1 MDFFMGAKQEREGG
15 GEHPKL
21 KNWEVIMSAAFLGS
35 HNTGMFGS
43 LNGHY
48 LSARY
53 CLNFHKNFVYFLTN
67 FSYFLEKKTCGS
79 IVDG

>member
-1 MDFFMGAKQEREGG
+1 
-15 GEHPKL
+15 
-21 KNWEVIMSAAFLGS
+21 MSAAFLGS

-43 LNGHY
+43 LNGHS

-79 IVDG
+79 MVDG